1 MIIAVQDG
9 LEKLAREI
17 GKYGIKVLMCS
28 ECNCAVDAFV
38 YVGDSMPNL
47 PSLSAST
54 AQSSG
59 VFMINAYGKS
69 AGEIVDILNR
79 RTYTPLF

>member
-17 GKYGIKVLMCS
+17 SKYGIKTLMCS
-28 ECNCAVDAFV
+28 ECECVVDAFI
-38 YVGDSMPNL
+38 YIGEHMPTL
-47 PSLSAST
+47 QSVSAST
-54 AQSSG
+54 AQSEG
-59 VFMINAYGKS
+59 VFMINAYQKS
-69 AGEIVDILNR
+69 AEEIVDILNR

>member
-1 MIIAVQDG
+1 MIIAVQNG
-9 LEKLAREI
+9 LEKLAHEI
-17 GKYGIKVLMCS
+17 GEYGIKTLMCC
-28 ECNCAVDAFV
+28 ECDCVVDALI
-38 YVGDSMPNL
+38 YIGDSMPDL
-47 PSLSAST
+47 QSLRAST
-54 AQSSG
+54 VQNRG

>member
-17 GKYGIKVLMCS
+17 SKYGIKTLMCS
-28 ECNCAVDAFV
+28 ECECAVDAFI
-38 YVGDSMPNL
+38 YIGEHMPTL
-47 PSLSAST
+47 QSVSAST
-54 AQSSG
+54 AQSGG

-69 AGEIVDILNR
+69 AEEIVDILNR